1 MSNLTAIIQSV
12 GGVTNHVAHEGFTR
26 HTGTRPL
33 VGTLN
38 RSLASGEVL
47 NVYDGSTLLGQA
59 VVAGTHWAYS
69 DRRSLSDGQ
78 TVSYS
83 ARLSG
88 TSNPGP
94 AYRFT
99 VDTTPPPA
107 PTIASVIDDV
117 GAVQGEVARGG
128 TTDDTRLRIRVG
140 LSQAHQAGGKL
151 MLFDG
156 ATTLGQEV
164 VLEAQDIQ
172 RGWKEVHTPTL
183 RAGAAY
189 QLKAVVTDLAGNT
202 AESGTHAVNI
212 AATVR
217 NAPRIAHVTDNFG
230 KVQGNLL
237 SGATTDD
244 KFLDVRMDLT
254 GTNAVAGDRFRL
266 LSGDQLVAQGTLTAA
281 DIAAGLKMVAQ
292 GGLADGVT
300 HALRAVVDP
309 RIRVDNGVPV
319 FANGPASDAFNI
331 TVETK
336 APVIVRVTDDF
347 GAIKGAVVDGRVT
360 DDRDLTVRVGLWQT
374 DAVAGNTLRMFVR
387 HDGVTTVSPTYTVTS
402 GDLAV
407 GFKDVALPT
416 LSGSTGFELTARI
429 EHPGF
434 EGAES
439 SPHRFTLDTVAPN
452 SPADV
457 VLLDDVGPVTGA
469 VAANGRTDDQE
480 LLVRVALSGTNAVA
494 GDSVVLMDGERRIAM
509 ARIETGDVQA
519 QVKELATPRLLA
531 GATYNLSARL
541 VDVAGN
547 FSASSSVTRFT
558 VDTTAP
564 NAPTIVEVIDD
575 VGTVQG
581 AVETVTDDTQLQV
594 RVKVSGT
601 NAVAGDRVELID
613 RTNVSAPVLMRSRV
627 LTADDVNN
635 AGHVDLSTTVLSG
648 GTGPTGRQVVLMAQ
662 IVDAAGNRSTAATRT
677 VTVDAVAPNAPS
689 ITSVTDDVGR
699 VQGAVSGSNG
709 QTDDLRPVV
718 RVSLA
723 NTNVVA
729 GDTLRLFNGHSALTE
744 AVTLTATEVTNRWVD
759 LTPSLVVNTTY
770 RLNARITDRAG
781 NQSAASAE
789 HHFTTM
795 ATLAPAPSIL
805 SVEDDVGTIKGL
817 VASGGVTDD
826 TRLQLRI
833 DLAGTGA
840 VAGDHVEI
848 LNGTSVLG
856 LALVN
861 SVATPFSVSL
871 DLQAGAY
878 ELSARVKDAN
888 QRVRTEL
895 SASHEFTIDTTA
907 PAAPLA
913 LRVVDNFG
921 PTRSLSLA
929 NGASTDDR
937 ELSVH
942 LSLVTGTGAQAAKAG
957 DTVILRDGSVVLA
970 TVTLTGA
977 DIAAGVR
984 EMVTPVLAVGRRHDL
999 NAVVVD
1005 AAGNQGAQSVTH
1017 VINTVHRLI
1026 DAPSLISVRDD
1037 VGPSTG
1043 LLNGGARTDDAHLVL
1058 RVKLSET
1065 NAQVDDFVLLYN
1077 GADSLANF
1085 APVKLMPW
1093 DIVAGHIDVETPLL
1107 ADGSYSLSARI
1118 ADNAG
1123 NATQASAAHAVTV
1136 DTSIWIARAA
1146 PSVTS
1151 VTDDVGTV
1159 QGLVQRTKS
1168 TDDTRPVVRVDL
1180 TGTRAQPDD
1189 LIVLYDD
1196 RTALDSG
1203 TRITSGDLWLGYKDV
1218 ETPTLSDGVYPLRA
1232 RILDRRGNLSA
1243 ESMPHTIYVDTT
1255 VQPIERLAPTIS
1267 SVSDDHGLVQGVVA
1281 RNGVTDDSTLTV
1293 RLSIAGTNAVANDS
1307 IFVYNGANP
1316 TPFATG
1322 MNIVTVDDIRRGH
1335 MVFTLPGLG
1344 EGSHALSAVL
1354 VDNDGPR
1361 MSSRSAEYRVTVDR
1375 QAPGAPRISEVF
1387 DDQAGANLSPGALTE
1402 DRTPRVTVDL
1412 RQTQAV
1418 AGDTLILRSGTQ
1430 PALLTVTLAQSDIDL
1445 GWKQV
1450 STPAL
1455 TNGQRYELNAVLA
1468 DPAGNWSEASSS
1480 HAVVIQQAPPSILSV
1495 HDNRF
1500 GLRGPLPNGGLTN
1513 DATPTLRVSLADTS
1527 ARAGDAVV
1535 VFDSAGVEIG
1545 SYSLTAAEAAAG
1557 VKEVSPTLAGNG
1569 TWGLRAAIRYGTGA
1583 AASVGAL
1590 SAAHTVNLDT
1600 VASNA
1605 PVISDVVGGSSTSLA
1620 PGSRSDFDQLRVI
1633 VGFAGDASV
1642 KAGDVLTLRTGNTTL
1657 MTAALTA
1664 ADIQAQFKVFS
1675 TPTLVHG
1682 NRYDL
1687 NAVLTDAAGNQS
1699 TASASHAVTINQLA
1713 PGVISVTD
1721 DQGLTK
1727 GAIAFAAWTDDA
1739 RPTFRIGL
1747 QNTNAKVGD
1756 KIALYSGG
1764 APISGAEFV
1773 LTATD
1778 LSASRRYKDVET
1790 LLTDGS
1796 RSISAAIIDQ
1806 DGNRSRLSSAF
1817 SVRVDTVAP
1826 NVAPEIASVSAG
1838 GQTLAKDAYTA
1849 QKSLNVTVTLGTAA
1863 REGDTL
1869 TLRAG
1874 STELISTVLTS
1885 ADIGAGTRTIAT
1897 PTLVDG
1903 MSYAFNGVL
1912 TDRAGNRGTAGGNY
1926 TVNIDDTP
1934 PNAPRIVSVTD
1945 DVGLLKGPLVSGST
1959 TDDAQLVVQVSLDAS
1974 NAVAGDTV
1982 RLFDGNTPVG
1992 NAVTLTATDI
2002 AAHAKDITTPAL
2014 GAGRAYQLHAK
2025 VIDRAGN
2032 VGAASDAFAVTIDR
2046 SAPTVT
2052 AVNVYAKN
2060 GKPLNESQLRFG
2072 EEVIV
2077 EVVFD
2082 SDLVLRNAN
2091 IALDQFSPSIR
2102 ASLSPANLAGLP
2114 TLSIN
2119 LGGQT
2124 ASMSLVSMA
2133 ETGSEAVTEKLIFS
2147 YTLPKN
2153 QTATDVIWVGEN
2165 ALSLNSYTLHDP
2177 AGNAANANHAWA
2189 GAGVKAA
2196 YGTPA
2201 DDLFVVSRADLQALY
2216 AGAADDPLVRIDG
2229 KGGIDTL
2236 RLVEGGMVLD
2246 LTQVAEKR
2254 LQGIERIDM
2263 TTPTSPTP
2271 VADELRVTAADVLDM
2286 SRQNVWNVDG
2296 NANIADA
2303 VSQLMVTGNATDRV
2317 YLSVTGEGGGE
2328 PVNSGWTRRATNF
2341 QHEGV
2346 DYQVWNSV
2354 EENAQVL
2361 VRLNMQVFTGG

>member
-1 MSNLTAIIQSV
+1 MSDLTATISSV
-12 GGVTNHVAHEGFTR
+12 GGVTNYVAHEGFTR
-26 HTGTRPL
+26 HTGTRPV

-38 RSLASGEVL
+38 RPLATGEVL

-69 DRRSLSDGQ
+69 DRRTLSDGQ
-78 TVSYS
+78 AVVYS

-88 TSNPGP
+88 ASTPGP
-94 AYRFT
+94 AYTFT

-107 PTIASVIDDV
+107 PTIASVTDDV
-117 GAVQGEVARGG
+117 GAVQGEVAVGG
-128 TTDDTRLRIRVG
+128 TTDDTRLRVRVG
-140 LSQAHQAGGKL
+140 LSPAHQAGGKL

-156 ATTLGQEV
+156 ATALGQEV
-164 VLEAQDIQ
+164 VLDAQDVS
-172 RGWKEVHTPTL
+172 RGWKEVDTPTL

-202 AESGTHAVNI
+202 AESGAHAVNI

-266 LSGDQLVAQGTLTAA
+266 LSGDQVVAQGTLTAA
-281 DIAAGLKMVAQ
+281 DITAGLKMVATD
-292 GGLADGVT
+292 GLADGVT

-309 RIRVDNGVPV
+309 RLGVDNGVPV

-336 APVIVRVTDDF
+336 APIIVRVTDDF
-347 GAIKGAVVDGRVT
+347 GAIKGAVIDGGVT
-360 DDRDLTVRVGLWQT
+360 DDRDLTVRVGLWHT
-374 DAVAGNTLRMFVR
+374 EVAAGEKLRMFVR
-387 HDGVTTVSPTYTVTS
+387 KDGVTTVSPTYTVTS

-429 EHPGF
+429 EALGF

-439 SPHRFTLDTVAPN
+439 APHRFTLDTVAPN

-457 VLLDDVGPVTGA
+457 VLIDDVGTVTGA
-469 VAANGRTDDQE
+469 VAAGGRTDDQE
-480 LLVRVALSGTNAVA
+480 LLVRVALSGTNVVA

-509 ARIETGDVQA
+509 ARIETGDIQA
-519 QVKELATPRLLA
+519 QVKELLTPRLLA

-541 VDVAGN
+541 VDAAGN
-547 FSASSSVTRFT
+547 FSASSTVTRFT

-575 VGTVQG
+575 VGSVQG
-581 AVETVTDDTQLQV
+581 PVETVTDDTLLQV
-594 RVKVSGT
+594 RIKVSGT

-613 RTNVSAPVLMRSRV
+613 RTNVLAPVLMSSRV

-635 AGHVDLSTTVLSG
+635 PGHVDLSTTVLSG
-648 GTGPTGRQVVLMAQ
+648 GTSPTGRQVVLMAQ
-662 IVDAAGNRSTAATRT
+662 IVDAAGNRSTAALRT
-677 VTVDAVAPNAPS
+677 VTVDTAAPNAPS

-699 VQGAVSGSNG
+699 VQGPVPGSNG

-718 RVSLA
+718 RVSLL

-744 AVTLTATEVTNRWVD
+744 AVTLTATEVTNGWVD
-759 LTPSLVVNTTY
+759 LTPSLVVDTTY

-789 HHFTTM
+789 HHFTTIP
-795 ATLAPAPSIL
+795 TLASAPSIL
-805 SVEDDVGTIKGL
+805 SVEDDVGTIQGL

-826 TRLQLRI
+826 TRVQLRI

-856 LALVN
+856 RAPVN
-861 SVATPFSVSL
+861 SVVTPFSLFL

-878 ELSARVKDAN
+878 ELSARVTDAN
-888 QRVRTEL
+888 HRVRTEL
-895 SASHEFTIDTTA
+895 SGSHELTIDTTA

-913 LRVVDNFG
+913 LRVVDDYG
-921 PTRSLSLA
+921 PTRSLALP
-929 NGASTDDR
+929 NGASTDDL

-942 LSLVTGTGAQAAKAG
+942 VSLVTGAGARAARVG
-957 DTVILRDGSVVLA
+957 DTMILRDGSVVLA
-970 TVTLTGA
+970 TVTLTST
-977 DIAAGVR
+977 DIAVGVR
-984 EMVTPVLAVGRRHDL
+984 EIVTPVLEVGRRYDL
-999 NAVVVD
+999 NVLVVD
-1005 AAGNQGAQSVTH
+1005 VAGNQGAQSVTH

-1037 VGPSTG
+1037 VGPKTG
-1043 LLNGGARTDDAHLVL
+1043 LLDSGATTDDAHLVL

-1077 GADSLANF
+1077 GAGLLANF
-1085 APVKLMPW
+1085 TPVKLMPGH
-1093 DIVAGHIDVETPLL
+1093 IVAGHIDVETPLL
-1107 ADGSYSLSARI
+1107 ADGSYALNARI
-1118 ADNAG
+1118 ADSTG

-1136 DTSIWIARAA
+1136 DTSIWIARSA
-1146 PSVTS
+1146 PSITS
-1151 VTDDVGTV
+1151 VTDDVGSV
-1159 QGLVQRTKS
+1159 QGLVPRTKS

-1180 TGTRAQPDD
+1180 TGTKAQPDD
-1189 LIVLYDD
+1189 LIVLYNDG
-1196 RTALDSG
+1196 TALDTG
-1203 TRITSGDLWLGYKDV
+1203 TLITSGDLALGYKDV

-1255 VQPIERLAPTIS
+1255 VQPIERLAPTI
-1267 SVSDDHGLVQGVVA
+1267 VSLHDDSGHVKGVVG
-1281 RNGVTDDSTLTV
+1281 NGGVTDDTSLTV
-1293 RLSIAGTNAVANDS
+1293 RLSIAGTHAVANDS

-1322 MNIVTVDDIRRGH
+1322 MNIVTVDDIHRGY
-1335 MVFTLPGLG
+1335 MVFILPGLA
-1344 EGSHALSAVL
+1344 EGSYALNAVL

-1361 MSSRSAEYRVTVDR
+1361 MSSRSVAYQVTVDR

-1387 DDQAGANLSPGALTE
+1387 DDEAGAVLSPGALTA

-1412 RQTQAV
+1412 KHTQAV

-1430 PALLTVTLAQSDIDL
+1430 PALLTVTLTQNDIDL
-1445 GWKQV
+1445 GWKQMT
-1450 STPAL
+1450 TPAL
-1455 TNGQRYELNAVLA
+1455 INGQRYELNAVLA
-1468 DPAGNWSEASSS
+1468 DPAGNWSEASTS

-1495 HDNRF
+1495 HDDRG
-1500 GLRGPLPNGGLTN
+1500 GLQGDLVNGGLTN

-1545 SYSLTAAEAAAG
+1545 SFSLTAAEAALG
-1557 VKEVSPTLAGNG
+1557 VKEVSPSLAGNG
-1569 TWGLRAAIRYGTGA
+1569 VWGLRAAIRYGTGHS
-1583 AASVGAL
+1583 ASVGAL
-1590 SAAHTVNLDT
+1590 SAAHTVILDT

-1605 PVISDVVGGSSTSLA
+1605 PTISDVVGGPSTSLP

-1633 VGFAGDASV
+1633 VSFAGDASV
-1642 KAGDVLTLRTGNTTL
+1642 KAGDVLTLRTGNTVL
-1657 MTAALTA
+1657 MTATLTA
-1664 ADIQAQFKVFS
+1664 ADIQALFKVFE

-1699 TASASHAVTINQLA
+1699 TPSQNHAVTINQLA
-1713 PGVISVTD
+1713 PGIISVTD
-1721 DQGLTK
+1721 DQGLSK
-1727 GAIAFAAWTDDA
+1727 GAIAFGTWTDDA

-1764 APISGAEFV
+1764 DPISGAEFV

-1778 LSASRRYKDVET
+1778 LSDSRRYKDVDT

-1806 DGNRSRLSSAF
+1806 NGNRSRLSSAF
-1817 SVRVDTVAP
+1817 TVRIDTVAP

-1838 GQTLAKDAYTA
+1838 GQILPKDAYTA
-1849 QKSLNVTVTLGTAA
+1849 QKSLNVTVTLGAAA

-1874 STELISTVLTS
+1874 STELVSTVLTS
-1885 ADIGAGTRTIAT
+1885 ADIVAKTRTIGT

-1903 MSYAFNGVL
+1903 MSYAFNAVL
-1912 TDRAGNRGTAGGNY
+1912 TDRAGNRGTAGGSH

-1934 PNAPRIVSVTD
+1934 PNAPRIVSVMD
-1945 DVGLLKGPLVSGST
+1945 DVGVLKGPLVSGNP
-1959 TDDAQLVVQVSLDAS
+1959 TDDQQLLVQVSLDSS
-1974 NAVAGDTV
+1974 NAVAGDTL
-1982 RLFDGNTPVG
+1982 RLFDGSTPVS
-1992 NAVTLTATDI
+1992 NAVTLTAADI
-2002 AAHAKDITTPAL
+2002 AAHAKEITTLVL
-2014 GAGRAYQLHAK
+2014 GAGRAYQLNAV

-2032 VGAASDAFAVTIDR
+2032 VGTASDAFAVTIDR

-2102 ASLSPANLAGLP
+2102 ASLSPADLVGLP

-2119 LGGQT
+2119 MGGQT
-2124 ASMSLVSMA
+2124 ASLPLVSML
-2133 ETGSEAVTEKLIFS
+2133 ESGGEAVTQKLIFS
-2147 YTLPKN
+2147 YTLQKD
-2153 QTATDVIWVGEN
+2153 QTATDEIWVGEN
-2165 ALSLNSYTLHDP
+2165 ALSLNNYTLYDP
-2177 AGNAANANHAWA
+2177 AGNVANANHAWA
-2189 GAGVKAA
+2189 GVGVKAA
-2196 YGTPA
+2196 YGTTA
-2201 DDLFVVSRADLQALY
+2201 DDLFVLSRADLQALL

-2229 KGGIDTL
+2229 RGGIDTL

-2246 LTQVAEKR
+2246 LTEVFQKR
-2254 LQGIERIDM
+2254 LEDIERIDM

-2271 VADELRVTAADVLDM
+2271 AADELRITAADVLDM

-2296 NANIADA
+2296 NANTPDA
-2303 VSQLMVTGNATDRV
+2303 VSQLMVTGNASDRV
-2317 YLSVTGEGGGE
+2317 YLTD
-2328 PVNSGWTRRATNF
+2328 SGWTRRATNF

-2346 DYQVWNSV
+2346 DYQVWNDSA
-2354 EENAQVL
+2354 ENAQVL
-2361 VRLNMQVFTGG
+2361 VRLNMQVFTGA

>member
-1 MSNLTAIIQSV
+1 M
-12 GGVTNHVAHEGFTR
+12 
-26 HTGTRPL
+26 
-33 VGTLN
+33 
-38 RSLASGEVL
+38 
-47 NVYDGSTLLGQA
+47 
-59 VVAGTHWAYS
+59 AY
-69 DRRSLSDGQ
+69 
-78 TVSYS
+78 T

-88 TSNPGP
+88 TSNSGT

-99 VDTTPPPA
+99 VDTAPPPA
-107 PTIASVIDDV
+107 PTIESVTDDV
-117 GAVQGEVARGG
+117 GAVQGEVAVGG
-128 TTDDTRLRIRVG
+128 TTDDTRLRVRVG

-156 ATTLGQEV
+156 ATALGQEA
-164 VLEAQDIQ
+164 VLEAQDIN

-202 AESGTHAVNI
+202 AESGAHAVNI

-217 NAPRIAHVTDNFG
+217 NAPRIDHVIDRFG

-244 KFLDVRMDLT
+244 RFLDVRMDLT

-281 DIAAGLKMVAQ
+281 DIAAGWKMVAQ
-292 GGLADGVT
+292 DGLDDGVT

-309 RIRVDNGVPV
+309 RVGVDNGVPV
-319 FANGPASDAFNI
+319 FAAGPASDAFNV
-331 TVETK
+331 TLQTK
-336 APVIVRVTDDF
+336 APTILRVTDDF

-374 DAVAGNTLRMFVR
+374 EVAAGETLRMFVR
-387 HDGVTTVSPTYTVTS
+387 KNGVTTVSPTYTVTS

-416 LSGSTGFELTARI
+416 LIGSTGFELTARI
-429 EHPGF
+429 EALGF

-439 SPHRFTLDTVAPN
+439 APHRFTIDTVAPN
-452 SPADV
+452 SPAAV
-457 VLLDDVGPVTGA
+457 VVVDDVGA
-469 VAANGRTDDQE
+469 VQGTVAHHGRTDDQE
-480 LLVRVALSGTNAVA
+480 LVVYVGLTGTNAVA
-494 GDSVVLMDGERRIAM
+494 GDSVVLMDGDRRIATSVLQPVHFL
-509 ARIETGDVQA
+509 APEPFVQIS
-519 QVKELATPRLLA
+519 TPRLLA
-531 GATYNLSARL
+531 GATYNLSARII
-541 VDVAGN
+541 DVAGN
-547 FSASSSVTRFT
+547 LGAASSATRFT

-564 NAPTIVEVIDD
+564 NAPTIVEVTDD

-613 RTNVSAPVLMRSRV
+613 RTNVSAPVLMSSRV

-635 AGHVDLSTTVLSG
+635 QGHVDLSTTVLSG

-662 IVDAAGNRSTAATRT
+662 IVDAAGNRSTAASRT
-677 VTVDAVAPNAPS
+677 VTVDTAAPNAPS
-689 ITSVTDDVGR
+689 VTSVTDDVGR
-699 VQGAVSGSNG
+699 VQGAVPGSNG

-718 RVSLA
+718 RVSLS
-723 NTNVVA
+723 NTNAVA

-744 AVTLTATEVTNRWVD
+744 GVTLTATEITNRWVD
-759 LTPSLVVNTTY
+759 LTPSLVVDTTY

-805 SVEDDVGTIKGL
+805 SVEDDVGTIQGL

-826 TRLQLRI
+826 TRVQLRI

-840 VAGDHVEI
+840 VAGDHVEL

-856 LALVN
+856 LMQVG
-861 SVATPFSVSL
+861 SVATPVSVSL
-871 DLQAGAY
+871 DLQAGVF
-878 ELSARVKDAN
+878 EISARLKDGN
-888 QRVRTEL
+888 HKVRTEL
-895 SASHEFTIDTTA
+895 SASHEFTVDTTA

-913 LRVVDNFG
+913 LRVVDNYG
-921 PTRSLSLA
+921 PTRSIALA

-942 LSLVTGTGAQAAKAG
+942 VSLVTGTGAQAAQAG

-970 TVTLTGA
+970 TVTLTST
-977 DIAAGVR
+977 DIAAGLR
-984 EMVTPVLAVGRRHDL
+984 EIVTPVLAVGRRHDL

-1026 DAPSLISVRDD
+1026 DAPTLVSVRDD
-1037 VGPSTG
+1037 VGSSTG
-1043 LLNGGARTDDAHLVL
+1043 LLNGGARTDDAHLLL

-1065 NAQVDDFVLLYN
+1065 NAQVDDFVVLYN
-1077 GADSLANF
+1077 GADPLANF
-1085 APVKLMPW
+1085 TPVKLMLS

-1107 ADGSYSLSARI
+1107 ADGSYSLNARI

-1159 QGLVQRTKS
+1159 QGLVLRTKR

-1203 TRITSGDLWLGYKDV
+1203 TRITSGDLRLGYKDV
-1218 ETPTLSDGVYPLRA
+1218 ETPTLSDGAYPLRA

-1243 ESMPHTIYVDTT
+1243 ESMPYTIHVDTT
-1255 VQPIERLAPTIS
+1255 VQPIERLAPTI
-1267 SVSDDHGLVQGVVA
+1267 VSLHDDSGRVKGVVG
-1281 RNGVTDDSTLTV
+1281 NGGVTDDTSLTV
-1293 RLSIAGTNAVANDS
+1293 RLSLAGTHAVANDS
-1307 IFVYNGANP
+1307 IFIYDGASP
-1316 TPFATG
+1316 TPLATA
-1322 MNIVTVDDIRRGH
+1322 MNVVTVDHVRQGF
-1335 MVFTLPGLG
+1335 MLFTVTGL
-1344 EGSHALSAVL
+1344 SQASYALNAVL

-1361 MSSRSAEYRVTVDR
+1361 MSGRSAHYQVTIDR

-1387 DDQAGANLSPGALTE
+1387 DDEDGAALSPGALTA

-1412 RQTQAV
+1412 RHTQAV

-1430 PALLTVTLAQSDIDL
+1430 PALLTVTLAQNDIDL

-1480 HAVVIQQAPPSILSV
+1480 HAVVLQQAPPSILSV
-1495 HDNRF
+1495 HDGPF
-1500 GLRGPLPNGGLTN
+1500 GLRVPLPNGGLTN

-1545 SYSLTAAEAAAG
+1545 SFSLTAAEAAAG

-1583 AASVGAL
+1583 SASVGAL

-1605 PVISDVVGGSSTSLA
+1605 PTISDVVGGSSTSLA
-1620 PGSRSDFDQLRVI
+1620 SGSRSDFDQIRVI
-1633 VGFAGDASV
+1633 VSFASDASV
-1642 KAGDVLTLRTGNTTL
+1642 KSGDVLTLRTGNTAL

-1687 NAVLTDAAGNQS
+1687 NAVLTDAAGNRS
-1699 TASASHAVTINQLA
+1699 APGASHAITINQLA
-1713 PGVISVTD
+1713 PGILSVTD

-1727 GAIAFAAWTDDA
+1727 GAVAFGAWTDDA

-1773 LTATD
+1773 VTATD
-1778 LSASRRYKDVET
+1778 LSASRRYKDVDT
-1790 LLTDGS
+1790 FLTDGS

-1806 DGNRSRLSSAF
+1806 DGNRSRLSSGF
-1817 SVRVDTVAP
+1817 TVRVDTVAP
-1826 NVAPEIASVSAG
+1826 NVAPEIASVTAVGSSGA
-1838 GQTLAKDAYTA
+1838 QTLAKDAFTA
-1849 QKSLNVTVTLGTAA
+1849 QKTLDVTVTLGTAA

-1874 STELISTVLTS
+1874 STELISTVLTT
-1885 ADIGAGTRTIAT
+1885 ADINAKSRTIIT

-1903 MSYAFNGVL
+1903 TSYAFNAVL

-1945 DVGLLKGPLVSGST
+1945 DVGVLKGPLVSGSA
-1959 TDDAQLVVQVSLDAS
+1959 TDDTLLVVQVSLDAS
-1974 NAVAGDTV
+1974 NAVAGDTL

-2014 GAGRAYQLHAK
+2014 GAGRAYQLSAK

-2072 EEVIV
+2072 EEVVV

-2102 ASLSPANLAGLP
+2102 ASLGVADLAGLP

-2119 LGGQT
+2119 MGGRT
-2124 ASMSLVSMA
+2124 TSLSLVSMA
-2133 ETGSEAVTEKLIFS
+2133 ESSGEAVTEKLTFT
-2147 YTLPKN
+2147 YKLQKD
-2153 QTATDVIWVGEN
+2153 QTATDEIWVGEN

-2189 GAGVKAA
+2189 GSGVKAA
-2196 YGTPA
+2196 YGSAA

-2246 LTQVAEKR
+2246 LTQVAERR

-2296 NANIADA
+2296 NANMPDA

-2354 EENAQVL
+2354 EEDAQVL
-2361 VRLNMQVFTGG
+2361 VRLNMQVFTGA